1 MGLVILPLA
10 LIAEDTTVKKIIS
23 GTFVLLLL
31 AGCSSE
37 PDRQTTK
44 TRMLDNQNTLPTTAQ
59 NTSFPRTPFDEFIRD
74 SASRYSVDE
83 TLIRAIIEVE
93 SNFRPEV
100 VSKSNAIGLMQI
112 KASTAGR
119 DAYRFQG
126 KSGEPSSSDLKDP
139 RKNIDIGTAYIRIL
153 RDQHLAGIN
162 HPQTLYYATVVAY
175 VNGAGALLR
184 TFDNDKGRA
193 IAMINNLSPE
203 EFYQHVQTKHPA
215 PQAPRY
221 LWKVKNAY
229 NALAMSY

>member
-1 MGLVILPLA
+1 M
-10 LIAEDTTVKKIIS
+10 
-23 GTFVLLLL
+23 LLLL

-37 PDRQTTK
+37 PDRPVTK
-44 TRMLDNQNTLPTTAQ
+44 QRMLDNRNQGATSAQ

-74 SASRYSVDE
+74 SASRYRVDE

-119 DAYRFQG
+119 DAYRYQG

-139 RKNIDIGTAYIRIL
+139 QKNIDIGTAYIRIL
-153 RDQHLAGIN
+153 KEQHLAGIN

-184 TFDNDKGRA
+184 TFDNDKARA
-193 IAMINNLSPE
+193 IAMINSLSPE
-203 EFYQHVQTKHPA
+203 EFYQHVQAKHPA

>member
-1 MGLVILPLA
+1 M
-10 LIAEDTTVKKIIS
+10 KKMIS
-23 GTFVLLLL
+23 SAFVLLLL
-31 AGCSSE
+31 AGCSSTSE
-37 PDRQTTK
+37 RPVKKQ
-44 TRMLDNQNTLPTTAQ
+44 RMLDNTNQQPITTQNTA
-59 NTSFPRTPFDEFIRD
+59 FPRTPFDEFIRE

-119 DAYRFQG
+119 DAYRYHG
-126 KSGEPSSSDLKDP
+126 KSGEPTSGDLKDP
-139 RKNIDIGTAYIRIL
+139 RKNIDIGTTYIRIL
-153 RDQHLAGIN
+153 KEQHLAGIN
-162 HPQTLYYATVVAY
+162 HPQTMYYATVVAY

-203 EFYQHVQTKHPA
+203 EFYQHVQAKHPA
-215 PQAPRY
+215 SQAPRY

-229 NALAMSY
+229 NALAISY

>member
-1 MGLVILPLA
+1 MKKLVGSA
-10 LIAEDTTVKKIIS
+10 L
-23 GTFVLLLL
+23 VLLLL

-37 PDRQTTK
+37 PNKSANKQ
-44 TRMLDNQNTLPTTAQ
+44 RMLDNGNQVSNSAS
-59 NTSFPRTPFDEFIRD
+59 NTSYPRTPYDEFIRE
-74 SASRYSVDE
+74 SAARYSVDE

-119 DAYRFQG
+119 DAYRYQG
-126 KSGEPSSSDLKDP
+126 KSGEPSSRDLKDP
-139 RKNIDIGTAYIRIL
+139 RKNIDIGTTYIRIL
-153 RDQHLAGIN
+153 KEQHLAGIS

-184 TFDNDKGRA
+184 TFDNDKSRA

-203 EFYQHVQTKHPA
+203 EFYQHVQSKHPA

-229 NALAMSY
+229 NALQ

>member
-1 MGLVILPLA
+1 M
-10 LIAEDTTVKKIIS
+10 KKIIS
-23 GTFVLLLL
+23 STFVLLLL
-31 AGCSSE
+31 AGCSSNSE
-37 PDRQTTK
+37 RPVKKQ
-44 TRMLDNQNTLPTTAQ
+44 RMLDNTNQLPITTQNTT
-59 NTSFPRTPFDEFIRD
+59 FPRTPFDEFIRE

-119 DAYRFQG
+119 DAYRYHG
-126 KSGEPSSSDLKDP
+126 KSGEPTTGDLKDP
-139 RKNIDIGTAYIRIL
+139 RKNIDIGTTYIRIL
-153 RDQHLAGIN
+153 KEQQLAGIN
-162 HPQTLYYATVVAY
+162 HPQTMYYATVVAY

-203 EFYQHVQTKHPA
+203 EFYQHVQTNHPA
-215 PQAPRY
+215 SQAPRY

-229 NALAMSY
+229 NALAVNY

>member
-1 MGLVILPLA
+1 MKKNLSGA
-10 LIAEDTTVKKIIS
+10 LI
-23 GTFVLLLL
+23 FLLL
-31 AGCSSE
+31 AGCSSGPE
-37 PDRQTTK
+37 KQISTQ
-44 TRMLDNQNTLPTTAQ
+44 RMLNKSSSLSTAQ
-59 NTSFPRTPFDEFIRD
+59 QNISFPRTPFDEFIRE
-74 SASRYSVDE
+74 SANRYSVDE

-119 DAYRFQG
+119 DVYRYHG
-126 KSGEPSSSDLKDP
+126 RSGEPSARDLKDP
-139 RKNIDIGTAYIRIL
+139 RTNIDIGTTYIRIL
-153 RDQHLAGIN
+153 KEQHLAGISDP
-162 HPQTLYYATVVAY
+162 HTMYYAAVVAY

-193 IAMINNLSPE
+193 IAMINRMTAE
-203 EFYQHVQTKHPA
+203 EFYQHVQSKHPA

-229 NALAMSY
+229 NSLAMAY

>member
-1 MGLVILPLA
+1 M
-10 LIAEDTTVKKIIS
+10 KKIIGS
-23 GTFVLLLL
+23 AFVLLLL

-37 PDRQTTK
+37 PDRPIAKQ
-44 TRMLDNQNTLPTTAQ
+44 RMLDNRNQGTTSAQ

-74 SASRYSVDE
+74 SASRYRVDE

-93 SNFRPEV
+93 SNFRPDV

-119 DAYRFQG
+119 DAYRYQG

-139 RKNIDIGTAYIRIL
+139 QKNIDIGTAYIRIL
-153 RDQHLAGIN
+153 REQHLAGIN

-193 IAMINNLSPE
+193 ITMINSLSPE
-203 EFYQHVQTKHPA
+203 EFYQHVQAKHPA

>member
-1 MGLVILPLA
+1 
-10 LIAEDTTVKKIIS
+10 
-23 GTFVLLLL
+23 
-31 AGCSSE
+31 
-37 PDRQTTK
+37 
-44 TRMLDNQNTLPTTAQ
+44 
-59 NTSFPRTPFDEFIRD
+59 
-74 SASRYSVDE
+74 SRYNVDE

-93 SNFRPEV
+93 SNFRPDV

-119 DAYRFQG
+119 DAYRYQG
-126 KSGEPSSSDLKDP
+126 KSGEPSTRDLKDP

-153 RDQHLAGIN
+153 KEQHLAGIN
-162 HPQTLYYATVVAY
+162 NPQTMYYATVVAY

-193 IAMINNLSPE
+193 IAMINRLTPE

-229 NALAMSY
+229 NSLAMN

>member
-1 MGLVILPLA
+1 M
-10 LIAEDTTVKKIIS
+10 KKIIG

-37 PDRQTTK
+37 PDRPITK
-44 TRMLDNQNTLPTTAQ
+44 QRMLEPTGPITAQ
-59 NTSFPRTPFDEFIRD
+59 NTVFPRTPFDEFIRD
-74 SASRYSVDE
+74 SAARYSVDE

-119 DAYRFQG
+119 DAYRYQG
-126 KSGEPSSSDLKDP
+126 KSGEPSSRDLKDP
-139 RKNIDIGTAYIRIL
+139 QKNIDIGTAYIRIL
-153 RDQHLAGIN
+153 REQHLAGIS

-193 IAMINNLSPE
+193 IAMINRLSAE

>member
-1 MGLVILPLA
+1 M
-10 LIAEDTTVKKIIS
+10 KKMIS
-23 GTFVLLLL
+23 GAILLLLL

-37 PDRQTTK
+37 PDRPVAKQ
-44 TRMLDNQNTLPTTAQ
+44 RMLDNPNTLPATTQ
-59 NTSFPRTPFDEFIRD
+59 NGVFPRTPFDEFIRD
-74 SASRYSVDE
+74 SAARYSIDE

-119 DAYRFQG
+119 DAYRYQG

-153 RDQHLAGIN
+153 REQQLAGISP
-162 HPQTLYYATVVAY
+162 PQTLYYATVVAY

-184 TFDNDKGRA
+184 TFDNDKSRA
-193 IAMINNLSPE
+193 IAMINSLSPE

>member
-1 MGLVILPLA
+1 MKKMVGSA
-10 LIAEDTTVKKIIS
+10 L
-23 GTFVLLLL
+23 VLLLL
-31 AGCSSE
+31 AGCSSD
-37 PDRQTTK
+37 PNKTANR
-44 TRMLDNQNTLPTTAQ
+44 TRMLDNRNQMPNTAA
-59 NTSFPRTPFDEFIRD
+59 NTSYPRTPYDEFIRE
-74 SASRYSVDE
+74 SANRYSVDE

-119 DAYRFQG
+119 DAYRYQG
-126 KSGEPSSSDLKDP
+126 RSGEPSSSDLKDP
-139 RKNIDIGTAYIRIL
+139 RKNIDIGTTYIRIL
-153 RDQHLAGIN
+153 KEQHLAGIS
-162 HPQTLYYATVVAY
+162 HPQTMYYATVVAY

-184 TFDNDKGRA
+184 TFDNDKTKA

-203 EFYQHVQTKHPA
+203 EFYQHVQSKHPA

-229 NALAMSY
+229 NALAVNY